1 MLIRTLACHDLQSK
15 LTHVLFYAKILF
27 QGLADQAV
35 LRNGTGNDKFK
46 VRPGVEPLPLTQ
58 VEQDLTEE
66 EASFSSW
73 FLLVLS
79 FPLISGTFGTF
90 IVAEKANKAKHLQTV
105 AGVKPTAYWFSS

>member
-1 MLIRTLACHDLQSK
+1 MFH
-15 LTHVLFYAKILF
+15 AKVLF
-27 QGLADQAV
+27 QGLADQAI
-35 LRNGTGNDKFK
+35 LRNGTGNDKFQ
-46 VRPGVEPLPLTQ
+46 VRPAIDPLPLTQ

-79 FPLISGTFGTF
+79 LPLISGTFGTF

-105 AGVKPTAYWFSS
+105 AGVKPTAYWLSS